1 MGLYS
6 LMQIPAGES
15 IKLWR
20 NTDAQ
25 LRGAERRK
33 FRAGVVRS
41 IGKGGQVY
49 AAKTLKWGR
58 NTIRKGEHELKSG
71 CDFEDQFH
79 LRGRKPAEHH
89 LPNLLPDI
97 KGIIEPRSQA
107 DPTFKSTRVYTPL
120 TAESVRTRLLE
131 DFDYEDS
138 SLPCSRTLS
147 NKINGLGYSLK
158 K

>member
-1 MGLYS
+1 MSSSRDGRC
-6 LMQIPAGES
+6 IAGDTPATYLIFLKYLNS
-15 IKLWR
+15 
-20 NTDAQ
+20 
-25 LRGAERRK
+25 
-33 FRAGVVRS
+33 
-41 IGKGGQVY
+41 Y
-49 AAKTLKWGR
+49 AKTLKWGR

-89 LPNLLPDI
+89 LPNLLLDI